1 MMIKEFQ
8 SQKSLLDYLMQIMPD
23 VQVLELRR
31 FNIPRRESAAANKLF
46 AMWLDEKNKITTS
59 SLKRPATVPI
69 EDVRA
74 MEREGLVKMEGD
86 KLEITSRGAEVIKTM
101 ILGDDKSA
109 FDDDG
114 KIIDYGVAYANCRK
128 RGRIK
133 TGRKAAAAETKHNW
147 YQRMK

>member
-23 VQVLELRR
+23 IQVLELRR
-31 FNIPRRESAAANKLF
+31 FNIPRRESLAANKLF
-46 AMWLDEKNKITTS
+46 ALWLDEKNKITTS
-59 SLKRPATVPI
+59 ELKRPSTVSL
-69 EDVRA
+69 EDVKS
-74 MEREGLVKMEGD
+74 MEREGLVKMQGD
-86 KLEITSRGAEVIKTM
+86 RIEITSRGAEVIKTM

-109 FDDDG
+109 FEDDG
-114 KIIDYGVAYANCRK
+114 KVLDYTTAYANCRK

-133 TGRKAAAAETKHNW
+133 TGRKAASTGANNW